1 MKNIYNGN
9 FESFHCEATRG
20 TNCICFV
27 WVTIFFADKSSENDG
42 LGHTRRLSIFCQKK

>member
-1 MKNIYNGN
+1 MEILNLFTVKHDRRIN
-9 FESFHCEATRG
+9 R
-20 TNCICFV
+20 ICFV